1 VHEWPFQL
9 SVKRDDPQRTE
20 VLLCT
25 ALLRDVPGKRAVYR
39 AQWNRQDVV
48 VKVFSHKIH
57 AARHLKREW
66 RGLLGLRQRGF
77 SAPQPLFHGKTTQG
91 RRVLVMENIGDAP
104 SVRRQFAEVCEPA
117 PMVRLLEPV
126 CRELAR
132 YHEKGVLQTDL
143 HLGNFL
149 APGDGIVAIDA
160 AQIRFRAQPIRKRE
174 SLAQLAELASFLPPS
189 CSSSLKSLYEEY
201 FKTRRWSLQTS
212 DETWLRKKA
221 QRCKSRAIDRVL
233 RKYRRSNSRHSSIT
247 VPGYRGL
254 FDRLFCRGGD
264 ANELVTQLDALMET
278 ADVLKRGNTCFVSR
292 LRWNGR
298 DIVVKR
304 YNHKGLIHSLRH
316 TIKKSRARH
325 GWIASHRLRL
335 LGIGTPEPLAYIERR
350 RGPIVWCSYLIHEY
364 VPGRK
369 LNDLLQDDTVS
380 PDQRQQHIAQVL
392 AVLEKLGR
400 YRITHGDMKHS
411 NILIGAGGP
420 ILTDLDALTVHRWRR
435 AYEIGHRKDVRRF
448 QVACEAG
455 TWAAT

>member
-1 VHEWPFQL
+1 MQECPFQL
-9 SVKRDDPQRTE
+9 SVRRDDPQRTE

-39 AQWNRQDVV
+39 AQWNRQDVIA
-48 VKVFSHKIH
+48 KVFSHEIH

-77 SAPQPLFHGKTTQG
+77 SAPQPLFYGRTTQG
-91 RRVLVMENIGDAP
+91 RQVLVMENIGDAP
-104 SVRRQFAEVCEPA
+104 SVRHQFAEASEPA
-117 PMVRLLEPV
+117 QMLRLLEPV
-126 CRELAR
+126 CRQLAR

-149 APGDGIVAIDA
+149 APGDRIVTIDA
-160 AQIRFRAQPIRKRE
+160 AQVRFRAQPIRKRE
-174 SLAQLAELASFLPPS
+174 SLAQLAELASFLPPA
-189 CSSSLKSLYEEY
+189 CSLSLKGLYEQY
-201 FKTRRWSLQTS
+201 FEMRRWSLQTS
-212 DETWLRKKA
+212 DEAWLQRKA
-221 QRCKSRAIDRVL
+221 QRCKGRAIDRVL
-233 RKYRRSNSRHSSIT
+233 RKYRRSNSRHRNVT
-247 VPGYRGL
+247 VPPYRGL
-254 FDRLFCRGGD
+254 LDRPFCRGGD
-264 ANELVTQLDALMET
+264 AEKLVTQLDALLET
-278 ADVLKRGNTCFVSR
+278 GDVLKRGNTCCVSR

-316 TIKKSRARH
+316 TVKGSRARR

-335 LGIGTPEPLAYIERR
+335 LGVGTPEPLAYVERR
-350 RGPIVWCSYLIHEY
+350 KGPIVWCSYLIHEY

-369 LNDLLQDDTVS
+369 LSDLLQDDTVS
-380 PDQRQQHIAQVL
+380 PDQRQQYIAQVL
-392 AVLEKLGR
+392 AVLERLGR
-400 YRITHGDMKHS
+400 HRITHGDMKHS

-448 QVACEAG
+448 EAACAAG
-455 TWAAT
+455 MRAAT